1 MENCAFCSIVKGDA
15 PASIVCSDDKVLAFM
30 DNQPINS
37 GHVLVIPKVHVSQL
51 SELDEDTGGQ
61 IFKVA
66 MRVSE
71 GLRRSDVKCEGINLF
86 LADGE
91 ATCQEV
97 FHVHLHVIPRFRG
110 DGFGV
115 RFGPHYGLKPDKKE
129 LDRIALSIKK
139 GIH

>member
-1 MENCAFCSIVKGDA
+1 MENCIFCNIVNRDAPSSIVY
-15 PASIVCSDDKVLAFM
+15 SDDKVLAFM
-30 DNQPINS
+30 DNQPINP
-37 GHVLVIPKVHVSQL
+37 GHVLVIPKVHASQL
-51 SELDEDTGGQ
+51 SELNENTGGE

-66 MRVSE
+66 MRVSR
-71 GLRRSDVKCEGINLF
+71 GLRRSDLKCEGINLL

-91 ATCQEV
+91 AACQEV

-115 RFGPHYGLKPDKKE
+115 RFGPHYGLRPDKEE

-139 GIH
+139 GMR